1 MDRLLSCFLYAA
13 PLAAAVMLSTAVYC
27 LLPGR
32 TACGERSRRLL
43 MLTLGLLAAALV
55 LRLAGSWVLAAC
67 GLAWRGWVCSL
78 LGLACLLLAGVGIFQ
93 TLDCWLAPG
102 CVHRLPTQIL
112 VGISALTL
120 LGVLV
125 TLGLPG
131 WFLSHCPERVL
142 DWEGQTLVQ
151 VDHGF
156 LDPDYSY
163 YMYCGPLVRGSEPV
177 EAGETP
183 PVFQ

>member
-78 LGLACLLLAGVGIFQ
+78 LGLACLLLA
-93 TLDCWLAPG
+93 
-102 CVHRLPTQIL
+102 
-112 VGISALTL
+112 
-120 LGVLV
+120 
-125 TLGLPG
+125 
-131 WFLSHCPERVL
+131 
-142 DWEGQTLVQ
+142 
-151 VDHGF
+151 
-156 LDPDYSY
+156 
-163 YMYCGPLVRGSEPV
+163 
-177 EAGETP
+177 
-183 PVFQ
+183 